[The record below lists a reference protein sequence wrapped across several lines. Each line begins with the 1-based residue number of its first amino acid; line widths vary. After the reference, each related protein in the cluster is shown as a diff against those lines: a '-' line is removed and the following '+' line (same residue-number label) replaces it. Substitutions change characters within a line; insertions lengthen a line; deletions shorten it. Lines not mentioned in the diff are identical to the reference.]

1 VPVIFVTM
9 VYLSRNF
16 PVDMVKELHTPGPFS
31 RRASTTI
38 DYKETKRIATY
49 AGPELTARD
58 STALFIDWDDTLF
71 PSTWVQMMQLRY
83 KKAGQPFDLQ
93 SMRKMKEMQELSS
106 EIKAFL
112 LAASKVGHVFLVTAA
127 AHGFVRK
134 CCRIFFPELRKVL
147 DDLQVTI
154 IYARPQVD
162 AEQEVYKGQW
172 KDAAF
177 STLLQA
183 PYERPL
189 PPQLA
194 RFYNSEGWQNMISYG
209 DQWTDHASL
218 LRTAEAFGLD
228 APITTVKA
236 QEGLSPEALGE
247 QLRMVG
253 KMLPSL
259 AESWTRC
266 SYDLADPGHR
276 AKFDLPAE
284 ACESMIPASFRSLGS
299 SFYGLASSMIEE
311 PLCPK
316 SKSPLSRTPSTPSAP
331 RSFLRR
337 LSSSETCMDTEYVSS
352 KEYAEDPDYTE
363 SMETPNYRNG
373 SARSW
378 ADHGLIRSCGDH
390 RVLRE
395 GYPRKTADF

>member
-1 VPVIFVTM
+1 M
-9 VYLSRNF
+9 GYLSRNF

-58 STALFIDWDDTLF
+58 STALFIDWDDALF

-162 AEQEVYKGQW
+162 AEQEAGLKGSVGEGPNRTNYSDQSSVRILSKFKHLSW
-172 KDAAF
+172 KI
-177 STLLQA
+177 
-183 PYERPL
+183 
-189 PPQLA
+189 
-194 RFYNSEGWQNMISYG
+194 QN
-209 DQWTDHASL
+209 
-218 LRTAEAFGLD
+218 
-228 APITTVKA
+228 
-236 QEGLSPEALGE
+236 
-247 QLRMVG
+247 
-253 KMLPSL
+253 
-259 AESWTRC
+259 
-266 SYDLADPGHR
+266 
-276 AKFDLPAE
+276 
-284 ACESMIPASFRSLGS
+284 FR
-299 SFYGLASSMIEE
+299 
-311 PLCPK
+311 K
-316 SKSPLSRTPSTPSAP
+316 
-331 RSFLRR
+331 
-337 LSSSETCMDTEYVSS
+337 
-352 KEYAEDPDYTE
+352 
-363 SMETPNYRNG
+363 
-373 SARSW
+373 
-378 ADHGLIRSCGDH
+378 
-390 RVLRE
+390 VLNI
-395 GYPRKTADF
+395 F